1 MVVRSIHRP
10 LSRAGSGAAAPL
22 AWIPERPGLSGPE
35 GAGLM
40 AGSST
45 GSGSSTGAG
54 SVTGS
59 GPVAAALV
67 AFERVAVV
75 AEAARVR
82 EAGVRAADQAG
93 SLAAALEQAVAAAG
107 GTGAGPPGGVLSG
120 AALAECA
127 ALLVRR
133 ARDGVQETE
142 QLAGRME
149 SAAELLVGVDE
160 EVARGVAGAGG

>member
-1 MVVRSIHRP
+1 
-10 LSRAGSGAAAPL
+10 
-22 AWIPERPGLSGPE
+22 
-35 GAGLM
+35 M
-40 AGSST
+40 AGSEP
-45 GSGSSTGAG
+45 GRIPGA
-54 SVTGS
+54 

-75 AEAARVR
+75 AEATRVR
-82 EAGVRAADQAG
+82 EAGIRAAEQAG
-93 SLAAALEQAVAAAG
+93 TLAAVLEQAVAAAG

-127 ALLVRR
+127 ALLARR
-133 ARDGVQETE
+133 ARDGVEETE
-142 QLAGRME
+142 QIAGCME

>member
-40 AGSST
+40 AGSS
-45 GSGSSTGAG
+45 
-54 SVTGS
+54 GS

-93 SLAAALEQAVAAAG
+93 SLAAALEQAAAAAG

-127 ALLVRR
+127 ALLARR

>member
-1 MVVRSIHRP
+1 
-10 LSRAGSGAAAPL
+10 
-22 AWIPERPGLSGPE
+22 
-35 GAGLM
+35 M
-40 AGSST
+40 AGSS
-45 GSGSSTGAG
+45 
-54 SVTGS
+54 GS

-93 SLAAALEQAVAAAG
+93 SLAAALEQAAAAAG

-142 QLAGRME
+142 QIAGRME

>member
-45 GSGSSTGAG
+45 GSG
-54 SVTGS
+54 
-59 GPVAAALV
+59 PVAAALV

-93 SLAAALEQAVAAAG
+93 SLAAALEQAAAAAG

-127 ALLVRR
+127 ALLARR
-133 ARDGVQETE
+133 ARDEAEETE
-142 QLAGRME
+142 QIAGRME